1 MKLYYTPTS
10 PYVRKVMVMAHE
22 CGLASHLE
30 TLTLRP
36 SPIQVSPELSM
47 QNPLS
52 KIPVLVTDE
61 GLSLYDSPVICEYL
75 DSLHRNRKMIP
86 EAGAERWIT
95 LRTQAL
101 CDGILEAAIQVFY
114 EKLHRPQ
121 ELQWQEWLRGQG
133 DKARQGLDQLEAE
146 CPGFSRDIEL
156 GQIAAAVTIGW
167 LEFRD
172 VLGDIRSTRPCLFSW
187 YETFRQR
194 PSMRHTE
201 PHG

>member
-1 MKLYYTPTS
+1 
-10 PYVRKVMVMAHE
+10 MVLAHE
-22 CGLASHLE
+22 CGLASRLE

-36 SPIQVSPELSM
+36 SPIQVNPDLSM

-75 DSLHRNRKMIP
+75 DSLHRNRKMVP
-86 EAGAERWIT
+86 EAGGERWKT

-101 CDGILEAAIQVFY
+101 CDGLLEAAIQVFY
-114 EKLHRPQ
+114 EKLHRPR
-121 ELQWQEWLRGQG
+121 ELQWQEWLRGQSE
-133 DKARQGLDQLEAE
+133 KAQQGLDQLEAE
-146 CPGFSRDIEL
+146 CSEFSQGVDL
-156 GQIAAAVTIGW
+156 GQIAAAVTLGW

-172 VLGDIRSTRPCLFSW
+172 VFGDIRSARPQLFDW
-187 YETFRQR
+187 YESFRQR
-194 PSMRHTE
+194 PSMKSTE